1 MGDLIPSALQSPS
14 KSIPLEVKMLKNG
27 IVHSKLPNRR
37 VHMANERTYL
47 AWVRTAIGI
56 IAFGFA
62 IERFSFI
69 DVQQSAHWA
78 ALLLVAFGVII
89 QVFAFIRYR
98 TIEKSL
104 DEGRY
109 KSNLFLTASLT
120 FFVIVMGIFLFV
132 FLLINF

>member
-1 MGDLIPSALQSPS
+1 
-14 KSIPLEVKMLKNG
+14 
-27 IVHSKLPNRR
+27 
-37 VHMANERTYL
+37 MANERTYL